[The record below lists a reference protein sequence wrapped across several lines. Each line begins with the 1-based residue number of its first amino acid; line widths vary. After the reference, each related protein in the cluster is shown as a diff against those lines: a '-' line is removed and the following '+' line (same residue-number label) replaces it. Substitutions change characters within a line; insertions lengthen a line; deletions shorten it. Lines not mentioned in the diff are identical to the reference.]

1 MFTRGGYLY
10 KMFKKMTSQMLTN
23 SMQINNLYLNF
34 LNTVDYS
41 NQTVILHNK
50 DDIKYFIIQL
60 TKKLKWASH

>member
-1 MFTRGGYLY
+1 
-10 KMFKKMTSQMLTN
+10 MLTN